1 MFRAP
6 SSVRAGRYRSGMR
19 RAVAPRRGVGHA
31 LCHATRPRTGSC
43 FLHGAAPPRFSF
55 ASFQK
60 LPQIAASPAARSRRN
75 RCLDRKRAAR
85 SPAAFRM
92 RRKHEFHIGVRN
104 AGAARAAGS
113 GRRRGVGNKTPLGQ
127 SAQRNGVHHDSRW
140 RRRTRRL
147 PLGRGS
153 AEERVARGRRVLGDC
168 IVARRGGV
176 GEENIVTITKLLAA
190 AALLAVAC
198 TAAADEATV
207 RRMVQEQ
214 MRRGGTIESVQ
225 KTPWGDLYEVVVR
238 GRDGALIYY
247 VDSRAPVIITG
258 SVIDAKTGR
267 NLTEERQRRL
277 DAVKWE
283 SLPLQWA
290 ITTVRGS
297 GRRKIAILSDP
308 NCPYCKRLE
317 EGLATLDDIPVHIL
331 PYAILSPASVRQAKA
346 VWCSKDRAKSWD
358 DLMFRRIEP
367 RAAPDCDTPVEKL
380 LEFGRRIGATATPTW
395 FLESGSPYSRALPLD
410 EVPGPL
416 CGPPPG
422 QR

>member
-1 MFRAP
+1 M
-6 SSVRAGRYRSGMR
+6 
-19 RAVAPRRGVGHA
+19 
-31 LCHATRPRTGSC
+31 
-43 FLHGAAPPRFSF
+43 
-55 ASFQK
+55 
-60 LPQIAASPAARSRRN
+60 
-75 RCLDRKRAAR
+75 
-85 SPAAFRM
+85 
-92 RRKHEFHIGVRN
+92 
-104 AGAARAAGS
+104 
-113 GRRRGVGNKTPLGQ
+113 
-127 SAQRNGVHHDSRW
+127 
-140 RRRTRRL
+140 
-147 PLGRGS
+147 
-153 AEERVARGRRVLGDC
+153 
-168 IVARRGGV
+168 
-176 GEENIVTITKLLAA
+176 TITKLLAA

-247 VDSRAPVIITG
+247 VDSRATVIITG

-317 EGLATLDDIPVHIL
+317 EGLATLDDITVHIL

-380 LEFGRRIGATATPTW
+380 VEFGRRIGATATPTW
-395 FLESGSPYSRALPLD
+395 FLESGERYSGALPLD
-410 EVPGPL
+410 EVRRLLDATSPGK
-416 CGPPPG
+416 
-422 QR
+422 R